1 MTSRSQTSPNTELLD
16 PLRIQSARMRRGLSQ
31 AELAR
36 RLGLTDRT
44 VHRYETVGA
53 PTRMGSKL
61 SETLGFPDRF
71 FERRPCVE
79 FDAKAISF
87 RARRTTTKRQRAAAI
102 SAGSFGTEV
111 DLWISQRF
119 GLPDVAVPDMTG
131 ESPRIAASLLRNFW
145 GLGAKPLPNLVQL
158 SESKG
163 IRVNGLP
170 DVAASVD
177 AFSLWHGEIPH
188 IFLAQRKTPE
198 RARFDLAHEIGHLLL
213 HRRIG
218 PESIEERQA
227 DEFASEF
234 LVPTE
239 SIFERLRPNPTIDE
253 LMKAK
258 RAFGVSAMALTYA
271 VHKAG
276 RMTDWIYRS
285 TCCELA
291 RRGFRSGEPEG
302 MTGYERS
309 RVFPHVL
316 ASSAH
321 GPISTAR
328 IAREL
333 ALPLEDVHAAMLH
346 TELLGLRSSV
356 SASSPGGKCGDP
368 RFDHSASGSG
378 ASHSRRS
385 ADRTGTTPRLR
396 LV

>member
-1 MTSRSQTSPNTELLD
+1 
-16 PLRIQSARMRRGLSQ
+16 
-31 AELAR
+31 
-36 RLGLTDRT
+36 
-44 VHRYETVGA
+44 
-53 PTRMGSKL
+53 MGSKL
-61 SETLGFPDRF
+61 SKTLGFPDRF

-102 SAGSFGTEV
+102 SAGSFGIEV

-291 RRGFRSGEPEG
+291 RRGFRNGEPEG

-309 RVFPHVL
+309 RVFHTFSPRRRMGRFQPRESRGNSLFLWKTSMPPCFIPSFSASDLQLQRPSPAERAAIRASTTQQAAAAPPTAAARQTERERRRDCDSYRARSGRVVSSPVAL
-316 ASSAH
+316 ASFLNSKPWH
-321 GPISTAR
+321 SGKR
-328 IAREL
+328 
-333 ALPLEDVHAAMLH
+333 
-346 TELLGLRSSV
+346 GSSV
-356 SASSPGGKCGDP
+356 QLE
-368 RFDHSASGSG
+368 
-378 ASHSRRS
+378 
-385 ADRTGTTPRLR
+385 RTIANSL
-396 LV
+396 LQ

>member
-1 MTSRSQTSPNTELLD
+1 
-16 PLRIQSARMRRGLSQ
+16 
-31 AELAR
+31 
-36 RLGLTDRT
+36 
-44 VHRYETVGA
+44 
-53 PTRMGSKL
+53 MGFKL

-102 SAGSFGTEV
+102 SAGSFGIEV
-111 DLWISQRF
+111 DLWISRRF
-119 GLPDVAVPDMTG
+119 
-131 ESPRIAASLLRNFW
+131 
-145 GLGAKPLPNLVQL
+145 
-158 SESKG
+158 
-163 IRVNGLP
+163 GLP

-188 IFLAQRKTPE
+188 VFLAQRKTPE

-218 PESIEERQA
+218 PESIKERQA
-227 DEFASEF
+227 DEFTSEF

-291 RRGFRSGEPEG
+291 RRGFQSGEPEG
-302 MTGYERS
+302 MAGYERS

-316 ASSAH
+316 SSSAQ

-368 RFDHSASGSG
+368 RFDHPASGSDT
-378 ASHSRRS
+378 AHSRRS
-385 ADRTGTTPRLR
+385 ADRTERR
-396 LV
+396 RDCDSYRARSD